1 MVAAVVVDPA
11 LVEGDRG
18 EMKVVVVTTTA
29 AGVGTVPID
38 VCSVTVSAQKLE
50 PSRHLEYLCC
60 NSTTMQATN

>member
-11 LVEGDRG
+11 LVEGIRG

-38 VCSVTVSAQKLE
+38 VCSVTVSA
-50 PSRHLEYLCC
+50 
-60 NSTTMQATN
+60 